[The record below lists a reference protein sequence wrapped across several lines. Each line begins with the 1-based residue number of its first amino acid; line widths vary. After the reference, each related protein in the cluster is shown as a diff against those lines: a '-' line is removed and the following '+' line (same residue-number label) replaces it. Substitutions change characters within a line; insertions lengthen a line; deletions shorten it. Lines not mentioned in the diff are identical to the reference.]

1 MIDALNIERPLLAVE
16 VARRCELSAEAQPL
30 LRADFT
36 PQQYFAEL
44 ARRALYADAVKLA
57 AHYLTPREAVWWGCL
72 CLWQVIRQNESPPDA
87 AALDAAVRWVQEP
100 TEARRRAA
108 KQAATATRP
117 TSIAGGLARAAFF
130 TGGSISL
137 AGQPHVDPPADQAAR
152 TVADLVLLAA
162 QLAAHELKSACL
174 RHFLQLAGEVS
185 RGEAPWSVD
194 DATAGNSPTATKPQ
208 ELEHA

>member
-1 MIDALNIERPLLAVE
+1 MNDALNIPRPLLADE
-16 VARRCELSAEAQPL
+16 VARRFELSADAQPL

-44 ARRALYADAVKLA
+44 ARRELYADAVKLA
-57 AHYLTPREAVWWGCL
+57 AYFLTPREAVWWGCL
-72 CLWQVIRQNESPPDA
+72 CWWQVVRQNETVPDL
-87 AALDAAVRWVQEP
+87 AALDAAVRWVQNP
-100 TEARRRAA
+100 TEPRRRAA
-108 KQAATATRP
+108 KQAADATRP

-137 AGQPHVDPPADQAAR
+137 AGQPHVDPPVDQAAR
-152 TVADLVLLAA
+152 CVADLVLLAA
-162 QLAAHELKSACL
+162 QHVPRQHQSACL

-194 DATAGNSPTATKPQ
+194 EAAAGNSPTTTKPQ